1 MNMRKNMHRFL
12 SLALAVCMVL
22 TMVCFTAS
30 AADEG
35 EWLKRV
41 RIHLVGDST
50 VASYTQ
56 SRHDVDGITGWG
68 QALSSV
74 LNDRAL
80 VYNWAISGATTQSF
94 LEGCKCGGETACN
107 HYGKQWHTVLKSV
120 KSGDFVLIQFGHN
133 DCTNTNTTYGI
144 TKEAYKANLTTMVKD
159 VLELN
164 AVPVLVTSPERKTVA
179 TMNYSDTFNGYISAV
194 TEVKNENAGTY
205 LIDLNSWSK
214 TKYAELKEANEL
226 DSFFTTAEGEITHF
240 SEKGA
245 FELANQVLNGLIEIN
260 PAFESYKLTGDD
272 VQNLNCTNVYMYED
286 FEKAIT
292 TTSETTGR
300 TTVSLGTN
308 NRFYSTAVFENGDA
322 AADETNYRNSSVVT
336 EADGDKAL
344 YMNSGTLEN
353 GGYVNGTTFTINKTT
368 DDYVVLDF
376 KAKLSGKNGTN
387 QMEIRLFDDKGVLM
401 LSDIYITKANGK
413 VSIGKV
419 YTNDKNTYYTIDDAL
434 CSFNLNDYNDMRII
448 LDQSEAG
455 RKMHVLLNGALVCA
469 DIPLSTNSTG
479 KLNKFTLTDTVRCS
493 GLYLDDIRVYGVAQ
507 NTVAQM
513 IIDGA
518 DGFFQDK
525 VFEVDKN
532 RFDYRIFDTD
542 AGYGSA
548 MYMPASAASENQS
561 FAWGD
566 LQVGGSG
573 AAMTIDTAN
582 AGTTEPYVKATIMR
596 APQGY
601 AARCYVDLVFKPTV
615 KVGNTTYSMQTA
627 PINIKN
633 FVLSNTAEN
642 VEIGVPKFLDEAWYV
657 TGTGTSTKTVSS
669 AITTA
674 NKNNNEYIY
683 TETMVKNTGEK
694 DITLIGAVAYYCDG
708 QLASISGVTT
718 REVKAGERVSF
729 SISTKV
735 KNIPESATAKFM
747 IFDADTLKPMMK
759 AIEAAWN

>member
-1 MNMRKNMHRFL
+1 
-12 SLALAVCMVL
+12 MVL

-50 VASYTQ
+50 VASYAQ
-56 SRHDVDGITGWG
+56 ARHEVDGITGWG

-159 VLELN
+159 VLKLN
-164 AVPVLVTSPERKTVA
+164 AVPVLVTSPERKIVA

-214 TKYAELKEANEL
+214 TRYAELYAENAL

-245 FELANQVLNGLIEIN
+245 FELANRVLDGLIEIS

-272 VQNLNCTNVYMYED
+272 VQSLTYTNVYMYED
-286 FEKAIT
+286 FEKATT
-292 TTSETTGR
+292 TTSEATGR
-300 TTVSLGTN
+300 TTVSLGTS
-308 NRFYSTAVFENGDA
+308 NRFYSTAVFGNGDA
-322 AADETNYRNSSVVT
+322 AADATNYRNSSVVA

-344 YMNSGTLEN
+344 YMNSGTVAQ
-353 GGYVNGTTFTINKTT
+353 GGYVEGTTFTINKTT

-376 KAKLSGKNGTN
+376 KAKLNGENGTN
-387 QMEIRLFDDKGVLM
+387 QMYIRLFDDVGVLM
-401 LSDIYITKANGK
+401 LNGLYITKANGVMYISTLRTK
-413 VSIGKV
+413 DNS
-419 YTNDKNTYYTIDDAL
+419 TEYTINGKL
-434 CSFNLNDYNDMRII
+434 CSFNVNDYNDIRLI
-448 LDQSEAG
+448 LDQSESG
-455 RKMHVLLNGALVCA
+455 RKMHVLINGALVCA
-469 DIPLSTNSTG
+469 DIPLSTASAG

-507 NTVAQM
+507 NTVAEM

-525 VFEVDKN
+525 VFEATTD
-532 RFDYRIFDTD
+532 RFDYRIFDTTV
-542 AGYGSA
+542 GYGSA

-566 LQVGGSG
+566 LQVGSSG
-573 AAMTIDTAN
+573 AVMIIDTAN
-582 AGTTEPYVKATIMR
+582 AGTTEPYVKATKIL
-596 APQGY
+596 APVGY
-601 AARCYVDLVFKPTV
+601 AARGYVDLVFNPTV

-642 VEIGVPKFLDEAWYV
+642 IEIGVPKFLNEAWYV
-657 TGTGTSTKTVSS
+657 TRTGTTTKKVSEV
-669 AITTA
+669 AGKDTT
-674 NKNNNEYIY
+674 IY
-683 TETMVKNTGEK
+683 TETMVKNAGDK
-694 DITLIGAVAYYCDG
+694 DITIIGAVAYYYDG
-708 QLASISGVTT
+708 QLAGISGITT
-718 REVKAGERVSF
+718 REVKAGERVSLG
-729 SISTKV
+729 ISTKA
-735 KNIPESATAKFM
+735 KDIPENATAKFM